1 MGCGSCGST
10 GGTPSGCGDKGH
22 CGNGGCNRKNTY
34 DWLSDKE
41 IYDPSAYAYV
51 EVSFKQGARK
61 EFYAC
66 NASKNVITGDKVV
79 VETTGGYDVGLITL
93 SGELVR
99 LQMKKKSTSEDKVI
113 HKVIRKANDRD
124 LEKLQEARDLEK
136 QSMVK
141 ARVIARTMGL
151 DMKLGDVEYQ
161 GDKRKATFYY
171 TADGRI
177 DFRELVRSYAKEF
190 RVKIEM
196 RQIGARQESAR
207 IGGIGSCGRELCC
220 STWLSDF
227 KSVTTSAAR
236 YQNIAINQT
245 KLSGQCGRLK
255 CCLNFELDT
264 YMDALS
270 DFPKRADVI
279 HTQTGRANLIKT
291 DIFKGIMY
299 YAVEVERRRG
309 PVIALDK
316 EMVKKFVEMNKNG
329 EKPQDL
335 ASSAIV
341 KEPLAEPELEFAD
354 VTGEIE
360 LPSLKK
366 SRRNNSKRRNNKPR
380 SGNRSDNKAGGNKPN
395 AKKAQSGQ
403 GGTTEGGDKP
413 TKRKPQRRKP
423 NNRNK
428 SNSQSQG
435 PKSNDGNKGGKPNA
449 NNKQDS
455 KPGNNKPSGG
465 APKQEGGKPQ
475 SSDKPKNS
483 NNKRRNNRNRGPK
496 KED

>member
-1 MGCGSCGST
+1 MGCGSCGTSN
-10 GGTPSGCGDKGH
+10 GGSPSGCGDKGH

-41 IYDPSAYAYV
+41 IYDPSAYAFV

-66 NASKNVITGDKVV
+66 SASRNVITGDKVV
-79 VETTGGYDVGLITL
+79 VETNGGYDVGLITL

-99 LQMKKKSTSEDKVI
+99 LQMRKKSTSEDKVI
-113 HKVIRKANDRD
+113 YKVIRKANDRD
-124 LEKLQEARDLEK
+124 LEKLQEARDLERGILV
-136 QSMVK
+136 Q
-141 ARVIARTMGL
+141 ARVISRTMGL
-151 DMKLGDVEYQ
+151 DMKIGDIEYQ

-190 RVKIEM
+190 RIKIEM

-255 CCLNFELDT
+255 CCLNYELDT

-270 DFPKRADVI
+270 HFPKKADVLL
-279 HTQTGRANLIKT
+279 TEAGRANLIKT
-291 DIFKGIMY
+291 DIFKGIMF
-299 YAVEVERRRG
+299 YAVEVDRRRG

-316 EMVKKFVEMNKNG
+316 EKVKEILEMNKKG
-329 EKPQDL
+329 EKPRDL

-341 KEPLAEPELEFAD
+341 VEPLAEPELEFAD

-360 LPSLKK
+360 LPSIKK
-366 SRRNNSKRRNNKPR
+366 PKRNNKNRRNNKPR
-380 SGNRSDNKAGGNKPN
+380 TNSGRDNKDQNSPQANRGTQKQGEGEAGNKPVG
-395 AKKAQSGQ
+395 K
-403 GGTTEGGDKP
+403 
-413 TKRKPQRRKP
+413 KPQRRRPNPRNKP
-423 NNRNK
+423 NNKAKGTNT
-428 SNSQSQG
+428 SGGNEPNSPKPTSG
-435 PKSNDGNKGGKPNA
+435 PA
-449 NNKQDS
+449 
-455 KPGNNKPSGG
+455 NNKPSGP
-465 APKQEGGKPQ
+465 APVKDNSNAPSG
-475 SSDKPKNS
+475 DKPKRT